1 MSRLRGKQ
9 KKQRISVHLPS
20 AVIAF
25 SLLALAV
32 VLGSFGVHR
41 LMVFDILIR
50 MKTNRAE
57 YNECPIVPVVE
68 QTLHGTHGWSGETS
82 HTIHR
87 VVFVLWPPCHR
98 CRTVVKAPPH
108 SVCFRAYAARYT
120 LRQCNPVGA
129 PLAVALAARLPI
141 FPIGKIKKIFWGHPN
156 PRARGIRPLRI
167 PGCTVRWLFKIKRDF
182 GDTPIPA
189 QGTSPPYVSLITQ
202 IYLIPL

>member
-1 MSRLRGKQ
+1 MWRLFYVKSRAVHMS
-9 KKQRISVHLPS
+9 
-20 AVIAF
+20 
-25 SLLALAV
+25 
-32 VLGSFGVHR
+32 GSGETSHTI
-41 LMVFDILIR
+41 MVFDILIR
-50 MKTNRAE
+50 MKINRAE